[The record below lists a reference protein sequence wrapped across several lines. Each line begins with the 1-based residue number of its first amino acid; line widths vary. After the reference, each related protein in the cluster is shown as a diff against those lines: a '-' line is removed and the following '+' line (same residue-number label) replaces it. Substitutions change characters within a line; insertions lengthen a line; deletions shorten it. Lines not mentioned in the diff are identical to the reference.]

1 LKDFAVSFSA
11 AAEADL
17 IAIYDYVAER
27 AGAEVAFN
35 YVSRIET
42 YCLGFN
48 VAPER
53 GSRRNDL
60 GQGLRTV
67 GFERS
72 ATILFQVAAK
82 PRTVTVLGIY
92 YRGRSFEPE

>member
-1 LKDFAVSFSA
+1 MKGFAVTFSA

-17 IAIYDYVAER
+17 IAIYDYIAER
-27 AGAEVAFN
+27 AGSEIAFN

-42 YCLGFN
+42 YCLGFTL
-48 VAPER
+48 APER
-53 GSRRNDL
+53 GSLRSDL
-60 GQGLRTV
+60 GRGVRTV

-92 YRGRSFEPE
+92 YRGRIIEPE